1 MKADLLTL
9 VAALQRMA
17 VRPWEDVVS
26 LDDYVWLAEMAPACC
41 PGNFRDMAEAGT
53 LTVATL
59 LGAFAPALLHTEGGN
74 TRPTV
79 GCGAVTVDVNGFDV
93 LDRWVNGALREARM
107 RREGNALLVADN
119 ERLKREVKRLS
130 SVGRWM
136 PGHLAGLGMTRQAR
150 RTLVRAVVAAFDAGA
165 EA

>member
-1 MKADLLTL
+1 M
-9 VAALQRMA
+9 
-17 VRPWEDVVS
+17 
-26 LDDYVWLAEMAPACC
+26 
-41 PGNFRDMAEAGT
+41 
-53 LTVATL
+53 ATL

-93 LDRWVNGALREARM
+93 LDRWVRGVVVELRTSRAMSR
-107 RREGNALLVADN
+107 LLAADAAGL
-119 ERLKREVKRLS
+119 EREVKRLS

-136 PGHLAGLGMTRQAR
+136 PGHLAGLGLTRQAR